1 MPPDG
6 WTPPFS
12 IDVNSGVRFRTWLQ
26 ELHTFQESA
35 IFGDGA
41 EYTASEYK
49 KAAQKFME
57 AWLQDRHG
65 GEQDITLKHLEDD
78 YWSIINGHED
88 VAVEYAKDLNNN
100 EGMQEWSGFPK
111 PRNGATGTLCEQHA
125 WLTECVFERP

>member
-1 MPPDG
+1 M
-6 WTPPFS
+6 
-12 IDVNSGVRFRTWLQ
+12 NSGVRFRTWLQ

-65 GEQDITLKHLEDD
+65 GEQDITLKQLEDD

-88 VAVEYAKDLNNN
+88 VAVEYAKDLNNK

-125 WLTECVFERP
+125 WITECVFERP